1 VGPYARWEL
10 GDGLS
15 RLSTRRRPGHSTDIK
30 WGDARVGPASDPIP
44 KAYRPFGRGRGILT
58 RREGVDVRPR
68 RAAGLPG
75 N

>member
-1 VGPYARWEL
+1 MPAGSSGTGYRGCRL
-10 GDGLS
+10 GDGQVTAPTS
-15 RLSTRRRPGHSTDIK
+15 NG
-30 WGDARVGPASDPIP
+30 GDARVGPASDPIP

>member
-30 WGDARVGPASDPIP
+30 WGG
-44 KAYRPFGRGRGILT
+44 RPGWACL
-58 RREGVDVRPR
+58 RPNTK
-68 RAAGLPG
+68 GL
-75 N
+75 